1 LATIN
6 GTNTANTL
14 NGTTS
19 ADTINALGGNDRVN
33 GRGGNDTITG
43 GTGYDQVTGSAGADE
58 FVFRLGDAISSEPHD
73 AIMDFQVGVDRVQF
87 ASGGVIGFEDDP
99 EGIWVNYG
107 SSASSWFQLRGVQS
121 ITEAQLTG
129 SGGGT
134 SPPPP
139 PPPPTGGGA
148 PFPTGVS
155 PTYAEEFTTGWGSWY
170 HNWQSEEGIQQT
182 GRGTILIGGSSSSG
196 SGIMSE
202 PPGNPA
208 SGFGD
213 GLYQIRARMEGPGL
227 GSGSGPALVLWPA
240 DDRWPGPEIDIG
252 EIGGG
257 GDLYMATHWNNN
269 GQDAYNIYS
278 APGVDW
284 RQWHEYAARLETNRI
299 TYYVDG
305 RQIGVE
311 TQHPAPEY
319 GEGGVNHIPSVMNR
333 SSETMLEVDYFRFTD
348 ESALV

>member
-1 LATIN
+1 MATIN
-6 GTNTANTL
+6 GTNSGNTL
-14 NGTTS
+14 NGTSS
-19 ADTINALGGNDRVN
+19 ADTID

-43 GTGYDQVTGSAGADE
+43 GTGYDQVTGGAGADV
-58 FVFRLGDAISSEPHD
+58 FVFRRGDAISSEPHD

-148 PFPTGVS
+148 PFPTGVT
-155 PTYAEEFTTGWGSWY
+155 PTYAEEFTSGWGSWR

-182 GRGTILIGGSSSSG
+182 GNGTILVGGSSAAAASCPSARN
-196 SGIMSE
+196 
-202 PPGNPA
+202 PPR
-208 SGFGD
+208 
-213 GLYQIRARMEGPGL
+213 LRRRAVPDPRAIEGGL
-227 GSGSGPALVLWPA
+227 GSGSGPALVIWPG

-257 GDLYMATHWNNN
+257 GGLYMATHWDEN
-269 GQDAYNIYS
+269 GEDAYNMYS
-278 APGVDW
+278 DG
-284 RQWHEYAARLETNRI
+284 RRLER
-299 TYYVDG
+299 VARVLRADG
-305 RQIGVE
+305 GQQDHLCRGWRKIGVE
-311 TQHPAPEY
+311 TQHPAPE
-319 GEGGVNHIPSVMNR
+319 SVK
-333 SSETMLEVDYFRFTD
+333 
-348 ESALV
+348 AA